1 MEKIAE
7 LKALVE
13 SVEKESQAFY
23 EKNNN
28 AAGTRLRNA
37 LQQIKVLATDLRKD
51 VTDKKNAAKK

>member
-13 SVEKESQAFY
+13 TAEKEGAAFY
-23 EKNNN
+23 EKGNK

-51 VTDKKNAAKK
+51 VTEKKNETK